1 MESIQHRRI
10 CEWIGAVGIRYLMP
24 SAFGVEAD
32 AVCPKVE
39 ADAVRPKV
47 EADAVRPKPKGFRR
61 FIRC

>member
-1 MESIQHRRI
+1 MFRLIESIQHRRI

-32 AVCPKVE
+32 AV
-39 ADAVRPKV
+39 RPKV
-47 EADAVRPKPKGFRR
+47 EADAVCPKPKGFRR